1 MSVNFEFKFKNI
13 NPVNNKYPICRIEFN
28 GDDIFSGKVEQRIV
42 LNADT
47 QENNV
52 LIIFFENKGNKDTIL
67 DDNNQIKQDL
77 NFELEKLTIDGI
89 DLQHLIWESRYV
101 AKDSVIDSCL
111 FFGPKVYW
119 ELKFYA
125 PVLKWFLKT
134 NHNKNNN
141 DPTWEE
147 DYKYYE
153 ESCQILNK
161 IQIK

>member
-1 MSVNFEFKFKNI
+1 MSVEFEFKFKNI
-13 NPVNNKYPICRIEFN
+13 NPVNSKYPICRIELN
-28 GDDIFSGKVEQRIV
+28 GDDICVGKVEQKIV

-52 LIIFFENKGNKDTIL
+52 LRIFFENKKDKDTIL
-67 DDNNQIKQDL
+67 DDNNKIKQDL

-111 FFGPKVYW
+111 FFGPKGVW
-119 ELKFYA
+119 ELKFDT
-125 PVLKWFLKT
+125 PVLKWFLMT

-153 ESCQILNK
+153 EACQILNK

>member
-13 NPVNNKYPICRIEFN
+13 NPVNNKYPICRIELN
-28 GDDIFSGKVEQRIV
+28 SDDIFSGKVEQRIV
-42 LNADT
+42 LDADT

-52 LIIFFENKGNKDTIL
+52 LRIFFENKGNKDTIL

-111 FFGPKVYW
+111 FFGPKGYW
-119 ELKFYA
+119 ELKFDA

-134 NHNKNNN
+134 NHDKNNN

-147 DYKYYE
+147 DYKYYK

>member
-13 NPVNNKYPICRIEFN
+13 NPVNNKYPICRIELN
-28 GDDIFSGKVEQRIV
+28 SDDIFSGKVEQRIV
-42 LNADT
+42 LDADT

-52 LIIFFENKGNKDTIL
+52 LRIFFENKGNKDTIL

-89 DLQHLIWESRYV
+89 DLQHLIWESSYV

-111 FFGPKVYW
+111 FFGPKGFW
-119 ELKFYA
+119 ELKFDI

-147 DYKYYE
+147 DYKYYK

>member
-13 NPVNNKYPICRIEFN
+13 NPVNNKYPICRIELN
-28 GDDIFSGKVEQRIV
+28 SNDICVGKVERRIV
-42 LNADT
+42 LDADT

-52 LIIFFENKGNKDTIL
+52 LRIFFENKGNKDTIL
-67 DDNNQIKQDL
+67 DDNNKIKQDL

-101 AKDSVIDSCL
+101 TKDSVIDSCL
-111 FFGPKVYW
+111 FFGPKGYW
-119 ELKFYA
+119 ELKFDT